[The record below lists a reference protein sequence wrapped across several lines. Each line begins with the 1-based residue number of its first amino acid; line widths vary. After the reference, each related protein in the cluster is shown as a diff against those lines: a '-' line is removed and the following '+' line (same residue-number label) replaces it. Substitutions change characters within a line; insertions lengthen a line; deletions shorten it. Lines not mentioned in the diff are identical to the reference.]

1 MDHKKVKLNI
11 IKEYIVKSITAKT
24 DILNDEENIKSIIHI
39 AKKIILTFRSGGKLI
54 FAGNGGSAADAQ
66 HLSAEFVGKF
76 NFNRPALPSISLTT
90 NTSTITAIGND
101 YSYKYIF
108 SRQVEAL
115 ANKKDVLILI
125 STSGNSE
132 NLIKA
137 ALSAK
142 KKGVHTFC
150 FLGNKGGKISKI
162 VEDWIIVNS
171 NTTSIIQESHIM
183 LGHLICLLVEDAIFN
198 N

>member
-142 KKGVHTFC
+142 KR
-150 FLGNKGGKISKI
+150 S
-162 VEDWIIVNS
+162 S
-171 NTTSIIQESHIM
+171 Y
-183 LGHLICLLVEDAIFN
+183 LLFFRK
-198 N
+198 